1 MPWVVA
7 AKRETQVREYVE
19 KMAARLTLSSIA
31 GGGTATSTRQTSFD
45 FRLPEVKNG
54 AANGIRTRD
63 PKNHNLVL

>member
-19 KMAARLTLSSIA
+19 KMAARLLSSNA
-31 GGGTATSTRQTSFD
+31 EGGTASTKQTSFD
-45 FRLPEVKNG
+45 LRLPEVKNG